1 MKKFALSIALLV
13 LALTL
18 VCSAYAEAPAFVA
31 DEGVLNPDNY
41 KLYGNGD
48 EYATFDPETGAINVM
63 AHTAYKNG
71 FKIDENTELKITL
84 SVNSTYGHWLGI
96 GFLSAPNYGAPA
108 TADDGVMLY
117 MTTISDNSVHD
128 FRIFQMNA
136 PFQELKRFLTEVPVG
151 EKFTLTLKYDAEK
164 AGWFYW
170 VNDAQVYSEQN
181 YYEGEAFIDP
191 NGMTYLCFA
200 YENNGQS
207 TPITIYSVES
217 NYVAK

>member
-18 VCSAYAEAPAFVA
+18 VCGACAEAPAFVA

-48 EYATFDPETGAINVM
+48 EYATFNAETGAIDVM

-71 FKIDENTELKITL
+71 FKLDENTELKITL
-84 SVNSTYGHWLGI
+84 SLNSTFGHWLGI

-136 PFQELKRFLTEVPVG
+136 PFQEMMHFMTDVPVG
-151 EKFTLTLKYDAEK
+151 EKFTLTLKYDVEK

-170 VNDAQVYSEQN
+170 VNDTQVYSDQN
-181 YYEGEAFIDP
+181 YFEGEPFIDP

-200 YENNGQS
+200 YENNGKS
-207 TPITIYSVES
+207 APISIYTVET

>member
-1 MKKFALSIALLV
+1 MKKFTLMAALLV
-13 LALTL
+13 MALTL
-18 VCSAYAEAPAFVA
+18 ACTACAEEPAFVA
-31 DEGVLNPDNY
+31 DEGTLNPDNY

-48 EYATFDPETGAINVM
+48 EYATADPETGAIHIM

-71 FKIDENTELKITL
+71 FMLDENTELKVTL

-96 GFLSAPNYGAPA
+96 GFLGAPNYGAPA

-117 MTTISDNSVHD
+117 MTTEGSNTVHD

-136 PFQELKRFLTEVPVG
+136 PFQEMTHYLTEVPVG
-151 EKFTLTLKYDAEK
+151 ETFTLTLKYDAEK

-170 VNDAQVYSEQN
+170 VNDAQVYSDQN
-181 YYEGEAFIDP
+181 YFEDEAFIDAE
-191 NGMTYLCFA
+191 GKTYLCFA

-207 TPITIYSVES
+207 TPIVIYAVES